1 MQGFLFCT
9 MVLYRQIA
17 VILLFFVILIL
28 FFAPS
33 QDNYI
38 FVILKGLVIG
48 GLFVVF
54 ISYAFP
60 NLLLKKE
67 LLNINNNQSKNID
80 EKTFSSA
87 IKDHYERLIKHAE
100 EIIIAMNEDY
110 SVGIYMYDSVNKAF
124 SIQNNSTDFFKGLI
138 EKENNIVAKILS
150 ANKSQ
155 ILNIKDNPGKWEN
168 ILLEKSWRGSETIIG
183 LPIIYKKHALGF
195 ILVFAEHFSS
205 IKAQDQNV
213 IEKAMGIITS
223 GMDDLKEIEN
233 LMINNNFNTK
243 VGKVIEELDL
253 KSDSSELIDS
263 IRGICRSFFKYDK
276 LTIVFLNDSNE
287 SANIAL
293 VDGFKED
300 IDENQ
305 DFQIQNTLHGLAIT
319 ENKTICSNSW
329 FEKFPE
335 INRFFPED
343 RSNFGFKSVL
353 SVPIR
358 SNRKAF
364 GALTLEKLEPI
375 LFSDIDIQFI
385 ESLCGTLSSGLSWKN
400 EYNKVHLSAIHD
412 GLTGLLNH
420 KAFLKRFDQELSR
433 ANRFNQSLGLIV
445 LDLDKFKTINDT
457 YGHLYGDYVLKEVS
471 KIISENIRT
480 IDVVGR
486 YGGEEFSVL
495 LVNTD
500 IKECEPMAQRIVDK
514 IYQKTFLKEGIASN
528 ITISAGMAG
537 FPTHSDHVK
546 GLILKADKAM
556 YDTKSNGGNGVTIS
570 NDV

>member
-1 MQGFLFCT
+1 MQ
-9 MVLYRQIA
+9 QITK
-17 VILLFFVILIL
+17 FQTYYQLIL
-28 FFAPS
+28 AY
-33 QDNYI
+33 QR
-38 FVILKGLVIG
+38 LC
-48 GLFVVF
+48 
-54 ISYAFP
+54 P

-138 EKENNIVAKILS
+138 EKENNIIAKILS
-150 ANKSQ
+150 ENKSQ

-195 ILVFAEHFSS
+195 ILVFAEHFSL

-213 IEKAMGIITS
+213 IEKAIGIITS

-263 IRGICRSFFKYDK
+263 LRGICRSFFKYDK

-287 SANIAL
+287 SASIAL

-305 DFQIQNTLHGLAIT
+305 DFEIQNTLHGLAIT

-329 FEKFPE
+329 LEKFPE
-335 INRFFPED
+335 MNRFFPED
-343 RSNFGFKSVL
+343 RSHFGFKSVL

-358 SNRKAF
+358 SKGKAF

-400 EYNKVHLSAIHD
+400 EYNEVHLSAIHD

-420 KAFLKRFDQELSR
+420 KAFLKRFHQELSR

-457 YGHLYGDYVLKEVS
+457 YGHLYGDYMLTEVS
-471 KIISENIRT
+471 KIISDNIRT

-500 IKECEPMAQRIVDK
+500 IQECEPMAQRIVDK
-514 IYQKTFLKEGIASN
+514 IHQKTFLKDGIASN

-546 GLILKADKAM
+546 GLIFKADKAM